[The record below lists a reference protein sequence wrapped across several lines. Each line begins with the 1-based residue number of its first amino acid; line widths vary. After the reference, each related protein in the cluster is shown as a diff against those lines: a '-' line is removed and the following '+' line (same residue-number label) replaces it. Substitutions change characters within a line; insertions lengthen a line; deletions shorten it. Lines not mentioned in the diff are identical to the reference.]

1 MMPARGPKHIIRAR
15 STTGDR
21 QEGDWEPGGASS
33 GRPPRPRWG
42 RTWSTGGHAC
52 HLQTAAA
59 DPSGLAAGRPNCG
72 PYSSATRQP
81 RRKRMRG
88 GGSWVEQGGWQ
99 WQVMAHMEARP
110 TASPPGHAAWGKQK
124 HFAKHAQK
132 QCGIRNSLRNDI
144 FQNKKHPGPTA
155 SSQIS
160 PPSSWSLARGRGW
173 TPLQTAASTWK
184 TKRRYPACSR
194 EPAAT
199 EWTRARGR
207 SLS

>member
-1 MMPARGPKHIIRAR
+1 MPARGPKHIIRAR

-88 GGSWVEQGGWQ
+88 GELGRARGLAVASHGAHGGPPNG
-99 WQVMAHMEARP
+99 VPARSRSLGKTKALRKARTKTMWHSQF
-110 TASPPGHAAWGKQK
+110 TAQRHISKQ
-124 HFAKHAQK
+124 
-132 QCGIRNSLRNDI
+132 
-144 FQNKKHPGPTA
+144 KHPGPTA

>member
-1 MMPARGPKHIIRAR
+1 MSAICK
-15 STTGDR
+15 
-21 QEGDWEPGGASS
+21 
-33 GRPPRPRWG
+33 
-42 RTWSTGGHAC
+42 
-52 HLQTAAA
+52 QTLAA

-81 RRKRMRG
+81 RRKRMRTG
-88 GGSWVEQGGWQ
+88 RKGRRGRGKEEEEESWVEQGGWQ

-124 HFAKHAQK
+124 HFAKARTKTVWHSQFTAQRHISK
-132 QCGIRNSLRNDI
+132 Q
-144 FQNKKHPGPTA
+144 KHPGPKA

-160 PPSSWSLARGRGW
+160 PPSSWSLAGGRGW
-173 TPLQTAASTWK
+173 TPLQTAASTRK